1 MELKLLVD
9 DLIKLLENTNKKDK
23 YFLNRYSK
31 LIDEL
36 RKMVDDVEH
45 NIYSRDFVVLPM
57 FHYIDRN
64 ADDSLIY
71 DKMTLIN
78 NWYISNYR
86 KKDEATEIREM
97 VIGYL
102 CSECKM
108 SENRAKN
115 VLKGLAKHKD
125 IYLEFAEYV
134 KSGKFVNEAV
144 TIEGYTAEQLHS
156 NYPLSV
162 VGAYNYLVYLVEEP
176 EKAIADLKAGLPRK

>member
-36 RKMVDDVEH
+36 RKMVDDIER

-86 KKDEATEIREM
+86 KKTRQLRFEKWLL
-97 VIGYL
+97 VI
-102 CSECKM
+102 C
-108 SENRAKN
+108 
-115 VLKGLAKHKD
+115 V
-125 IYLEFAEYV
+125 
-134 KSGKFVNEAV
+134 
-144 TIEGYTAEQLHS
+144 
-156 NYPLSV
+156 LSV
-162 VGAYNYLVYLVEEP
+162 KCQKTVQ
-176 EKAIADLKAGLPRK
+176 KMF